1 MCSIFNTSHIIIED
15 EFRFQSYLLLL
26 NLLNY
31 TTLLYLLPDIRI
43 SIYHSSI
50 SHSLRLYCNPTT
62 CPIFF
67 KQVIQILFE
76 FRLDGSDLL
85 LLAVSHLIHII
96 IKQITLILSRD
107 NLFINHTH
115 NSHFTRK
122 SFLNLG
128 FKFIPFTFT

>member
-31 TTLLYLLPDIRI
+31 STLLYLLPDIRI

-50 SHSLRLYCNPTT
+50 YHSLRLYCNPTT
-62 CPIFF
+62 GPILF
-67 KQVIQILFE
+67 KQIIQILFE

-85 LLAVSHLIHII
+85 LLAVSHLIHIV

-115 NSHFTRK
+115 NYHFTRK
-122 SFLNLG
+122 SFLNLR
-128 FKFIPFTFT
+128 FKFIPFALT